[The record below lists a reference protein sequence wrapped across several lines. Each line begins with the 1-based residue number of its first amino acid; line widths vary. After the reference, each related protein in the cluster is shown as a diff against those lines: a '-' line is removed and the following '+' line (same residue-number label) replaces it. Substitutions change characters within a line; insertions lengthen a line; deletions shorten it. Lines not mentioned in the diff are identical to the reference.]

1 MKNIEEI
8 EKLIINVDMVNGFV
22 NEGPMH
28 DEYIRN
34 TIPYQISLM
43 ELAEKDPKSMN
54 IIIKDTH
61 KKDAIEFKK
70 FPVHCVENTSES
82 ELIDELKRFETEDAL
97 IFKKNSTSAMHAP
110 GFLEAIDSFK
120 NLKEVVIVGCCTDI
134 CVLNLV
140 IPLQTYFDDRNKDIL
155 ITVPKKMVETYNSPE
170 HNREEYNEMAFK
182 LMKQAGVIIK

>member
-8 EKLIINVDMVNGFV
+8 EKIVINVDMVNGFV

-43 ELAEKDPKSMN
+43 ELARQDPKAMN
-54 IIIKDTH
+54 IIVKDTH
-61 KKDAIEFKK
+61 KEDAVEFKK
-70 FPVHCVENTSES
+70 FPVHCVENTHES

-97 IFKKNSTSAMHAP
+97 VFKKNSTSAMHAP
-110 GFLEAIDSFK
+110 GFLDAIDSFK

-155 ITVPKKMVETYNSPE
+155 ITVPKKMVETYNSEE
-170 HNREEYNEMAFK
+170 HKREEYNEMAFK
-182 LMKQAGVIIK
+182 LMKQAGVVIK

>member
-8 EKLIINVDMVNGFV
+8 EKIVINVDMVNGFV

-43 ELAEKDPKSMN
+43 ELARQDPKAMN
-54 IIIKDTH
+54 IIVKDTH
-61 KKDAIEFKK
+61 KEDAVEFKK
-70 FPVHCVENTSES
+70 FPVHCVENTHES

-97 IFKKNSTSAMHAP
+97 VFKKNSTSAMHAP

-155 ITVPKKMVETYNSPE
+155 ITVPKKMVETYNSEE
-170 HNREEYNEMAFK
+170 HKREEYNEMAFK
-182 LMKQAGVIIK
+182 LMKQAGVVIK

>member
-8 EKLIINVDMVNGFV
+8 EKIVINVDMVNGFV

-34 TIPYQISLM
+34 TIPYQMSLM
-43 ELAEKDPKSMN
+43 ELAEKDPKAMN
-54 IIIKDTH
+54 IIVKDTH
-61 KKDAIEFKK
+61 KEDAVEFKK
-70 FPVHCVENTSES
+70 FPVHCIENTRES

-97 IFKKNSTSAMHAP
+97 VFKKNSTSAMHAP

-155 ITVPKKMVETYNSPE
+155 ITVPKKMVETYNSEE
-170 HNREEYNEMAFK
+170 HKREEYNEMAFK
-182 LMKQAGVIIK
+182 LMKQAGVVIK

>member
-8 EKLIINVDMVNGFV
+8 EKIVINVDMVNGFV

-43 ELAEKDPKSMN
+43 ELAEQDPKAMN
-54 IIIKDTH
+54 IIVKDTH
-61 KKDAIEFKK
+61 KEDAVEFKK
-70 FPVHCVENTSES
+70 FPVHCVENTRES

-97 IFKKNSTSAMHAP
+97 VFKKNSTSAMHAP

-155 ITVPKKMVETYNSPE
+155 ITVPKKMVETYNSEE
-170 HNREEYNEMAFK
+170 HKREEYNEMAFK
-182 LMKQAGVIIK
+182 LMKQAGVVIK

>member
-1 MKNIEEI
+1 MKNVEEI
-8 EKLIINVDMVNGFV
+8 EKIVINVDMVNGFV

-43 ELAEKDPKSMN
+43 ELAEKDPKAMN
-54 IIIKDTH
+54 IIVKDTH
-61 KKDAIEFKK
+61 KEDAVEFKK
-70 FPVHCVENTSES
+70 FPVHCVENTKES

-97 IFKKNSTSAMHAP
+97 VFKKNSTSAMHAP

-155 ITVPKKMVETYNSPE
+155 ITVPKKMVETYNSEE
-170 HNREEYNEMAFK
+170 HKREEYNEMAFK
-182 LMKQAGVIIK
+182 LMKQAGVVIK

>member
-8 EKLIINVDMVNGFV
+8 EKIVINVDMVNGFV

-43 ELAEKDPKSMN
+43 ELAEKDPKAMN
-54 IIIKDTH
+54 IIVKDTH
-61 KKDAIEFKK
+61 KEDAVEFKK
-70 FPVHCVENTSES
+70 FPVHCVENTKES
-82 ELIDELKRFETEDAL
+82 ELIDELKRFETKDAL
-97 IFKKNSTSAMHAP
+97 VFKKNSTSAMHAP

-155 ITVPKKMVETYNSPE
+155 ITVPKKMVETYNSEE
-170 HNREEYNEMAFK
+170 HKREEYNEMAFK
-182 LMKQAGVIIK
+182 LMKQAGVVIK

>member
-8 EKLIINVDMVNGFV
+8 EKIVINVDMVNGFV

-43 ELAEKDPKSMN
+43 ELAEKDPKAMN
-54 IIIKDTH
+54 IIVKDTH
-61 KKDAIEFKK
+61 KEDAVEFKK
-70 FPVHCVENTSES
+70 FPVHCVENTKES

-97 IFKKNSTSAMHAP
+97 VFKKNSTSAMHAP
-110 GFLEAIDSFK
+110 GFLDAIDSFK

-155 ITVPKKMVETYNSPE
+155 ITVPKKMVETYNSEE
-170 HNREEYNEMAFK
+170 HKREEYNEMAFK
-182 LMKQAGVIIK
+182 LMKQAGVVIK

>member
-1 MKNIEEI
+1 MKNVEEI
-8 EKLIINVDMVNGFV
+8 EKLVINVDMVNGFV

-43 ELAEKDPKSMN
+43 ELARQDPKAMN
-54 IIIKDTH
+54 IIVKDTH
-61 KKDAIEFKK
+61 KEDAVEFKK
-70 FPVHCVENTSES
+70 FPVHCVENTKES

-97 IFKKNSTSAMHAP
+97 VFKKNSTSAMHAP
-110 GFLEAIDSFK
+110 GFLDAIDSFK

-140 IPLQTYFDDRNKDIL
+140 IPLQTYFDDKNIVKETSTID
-155 ITVPKKMVETYNSPE
+155 VPMQKKMKG
-170 HNREEYNEMAFK
+170 R
-182 LMKQAGVIIK
+182 